1 MELQKLINKEKTTLE
16 TAFGKPV
23 QAFCPHLK
31 GYKFISKTTPIMVF
45 FTTSVRV
52 DNADLLE
59 FKYVD
64 CIKDATKALP
74 KEWKQY
80 KQDLVYP

>member
-1 MELQKLINKEKTTLE
+1 
-16 TAFGKPV
+16 
-23 QAFCPHLK
+23 
-31 GYKFISKTTPIMVF
+31 MVF